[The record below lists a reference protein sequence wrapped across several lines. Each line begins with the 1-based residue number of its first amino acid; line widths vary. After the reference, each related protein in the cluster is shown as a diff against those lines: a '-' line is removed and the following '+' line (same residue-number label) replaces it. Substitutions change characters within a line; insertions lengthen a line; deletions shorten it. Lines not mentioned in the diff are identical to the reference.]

1 MVLTWSGE
9 RKRVVYEG
17 EDIGVL
23 YLVEPPIRADRG
35 QGAIRGYWL
44 APDMEEPIPLGQW
57 ATLEEAYEAM
67 DRFFLGLIRTEDG
80 DEVF

>member
-23 YLVEPPIRADRG
+23 YLVEPRWG
-35 QGAIRGYWL
+35 NIRGYWL
-44 APDMEEPIPLGQW
+44 APEMVEPIRLGEW

-67 DRFFLGLIRTEDG
+67 DRFFLGLVGGEGED
-80 DEVF
+80 ESP